1 MTQELS
7 EKRFGRI
14 GIQNKCKNVIP
25 WQIVKEDG
33 EVSNDKG
40 EVLTKWMSDN
50 DTVYQGKAN
59 DTMYDNY
66 HLDSASLESDTW
78 PDDTPNVESLN
89 IDISLEDVQQAVA
102 MAKLRKSY
110 LYKPPP

>member
-1 MTQELS
+1 
-7 EKRFGRI
+7 
-14 GIQNKCKNVIP
+14 
-25 WQIVKEDG
+25 
-33 EVSNDKG
+33 
-40 EVLTKWMSDN
+40 MSDN
-50 DTVYQGKAN
+50 AKLCDEEAN

-66 HLDSASLESDTW
+66 HLDSVKSSLESDTW